1 ANYRLAGST
10 ATRTLSPLAD
20 ASVRSGVWGNTNFGS
35 GAQLYAKESTDAD
48 STRRIYLKFDL
59 SSLATIGTAK
69 LRLFGRLDD
78 AIAGRGT
85 TVGVFGATNTS
96 WTESGLTWN
105 NSPSFGT
112 TALATASVTSAA
124 AKWYEWDL
132 TSYLRQQKAA
142 GRTSV
147 TLVLKTTTLSKE
159 KATFNSDE
167 AATNRPQLVVTV

>member
-1 ANYRLAGST
+1 M
-10 ATRTLSPLAD
+10 
-20 ASVRSGVWGNTNFGS
+20 RSGVWANSNFGS
-35 GAQLYAKESTDAD
+35 NGQLFAKESTDAD

-59 SSLATIGTAK
+59 SSLSTIGTAK

-78 AIAGRGT
+78 SVAGRST
-85 TVGVFGATNTS
+85 TVGVYGATSTS

-105 NSPSFGT
+105 NKPSFGS
-112 TALATASVTSAA
+112 TALATASVTSAT

-142 GRTSV
+142 GKTSV
-147 TLVLKTTTLSKE
+147 TLVLKTTTLSRE

-167 AATNRPQLVVTV
+167 ATTNRPQLVVTA